1 MRRKSLIKN
10 GFRVLVVDDDEEF
23 VSAVKELLERN
34 NYDVITAFS
43 GREALQKTAEA
54 PDINIALLDLVMPM
68 MDGFT
73 LLEKLKDILPD
84 LTVMIVTGQGTVQT
98 AVDAI
103 KHGASDFITKPF
115 DKDVLLNKLEVIRKS
130 HELESKVGELKQII
144 SQKYGF
150 ENIISSS
157 KIMKS
162 VFEKA
167 SAAAR
172 SNAPVFIVGETGTG
186 KELLSKAIHLAG
198 DRSTKPFIAVNCGA
212 IPKELLESELF
223 GYKKGAFTGAVK
235 DHEGLFIAAN
245 GGTILLDEIGEM
257 PKDLQVRLLRVLE
270 DYKVRPLG
278 HTTEI
283 PLDVRVIAASNH
295 TIDDL
300 KGEYLR
306 EDLFF
311 RLAVIV
317 IELPP
322 LRDRKS
328 DIPLLIDNFINTF
341 NQKYSKNIEA
351 LSEEAFNHLY
361 SYNFPG
367 NIRELENLIE
377 GIIAVSSNQ
386 KKTIT
391 EKDLKGHLV
400 WQHPKTSEHQV
411 LSLDKLEKYAL
422 EEALRESNGNKSR
435 AAEMLGIS
443 RDTLYRKLKLFGMN

>member
-1 MRRKSLIKN
+1 MSKN

-23 VSAVKELLERN
+23 VSAVKELLERS
-34 NYDVITAFS
+34 NYDVVTAFS
-43 GREALQKTAEA
+43 GREALQKAT
-54 PDINIALLDLVMPM
+54 DDSNINIALLDLVMPM

-73 LLEKLKDILPD
+73 LLEKLKDIIPE

-115 DKDVLLNKLEVIRKS
+115 DKDVLLSKLEVIRKS
-130 HELESKVGELKQII
+130 HDLENKVGELKQII

-157 KIMKS
+157 KTMKS

-186 KELLSKAIHLAG
+186 KELLSKGIHLAG
-198 DRSTKPFIAVNCGA
+198 DRSGEAFIAVNCGA

-223 GYKKGAFTGAVK
+223 GYKKGAFTGAVR
-235 DHEGLFIAAN
+235 DHEGLFVAAN
-245 GGTILLDEIGEM
+245 GGTILLDEIAEM

-270 DYKVRPLG
+270 DYKVRPIG
-278 HTTEI
+278 HTKEL

-295 TIDDL
+295 SVEEL
-300 KGEYLR
+300 KNEFLR

-341 NQKYSKNIEA
+341 NQKYSKNIESI
-351 LSEEAFNHLY
+351 SEKAFNHLY
-361 SYNFPG
+361 NYDFPG

-391 EKDLKGHLV
+391 DKDLKEHLV
-400 WQHPKTSEHQV
+400 WQQPKSSEHQV
-411 LSLDKLEKYAL
+411 LALDKLEKFAL
-422 EEALRESNGNKSR
+422 EEALRESEGNKSK

-443 RDTLYRKLKLFGMN
+443 RDTLYRKLKIFNIQ

>member
-1 MRRKSLIKN
+1 MSKN

-23 VSAVKELLERN
+23 VSAVKELLERS
-34 NYDVITAFS
+34 NYDVVTAFS
-43 GREALQKTAEA
+43 GREALQKAT
-54 PDINIALLDLVMPM
+54 DDSNINIALLDLVMPM

-73 LLEKLKDILPD
+73 LLEKLKDIIPE

-115 DKDVLLNKLEVIRKS
+115 DKDVLLSKLEVIRKS
-130 HELESKVGELKQII
+130 HDLENKVGELKQII

-157 KIMKS
+157 KTMKS

-186 KELLSKAIHLAG
+186 KELLSKGIHLAG
-198 DRSTKPFIAVNCGA
+198 DRSGEAFIAVNCGA

-223 GYKKGAFTGAVK
+223 GYKKGAFTGAVR
-235 DHEGLFIAAN
+235 DHEGLFVAAN
-245 GGTILLDEIGEM
+245 GGTILLDEIAEM

-270 DYKVRPLG
+270 DYKVRPIG
-278 HTTEI
+278 HTKEL

-295 TIDDL
+295 SVEEL
-300 KGEYLR
+300 KNEFLR

-341 NQKYSKNIEA
+341 NQKYSKNIESI
-351 LSEEAFNHLY
+351 SEKAFNHLY
-361 SYNFPG
+361 NYDFPG

-386 KKTIT
+386 KKTISD
-391 EKDLKGHLV
+391 KDLKDHLV
-400 WQHPKTSEHQV
+400 WQQPKSSEHQV
-411 LSLDKLEKYAL
+411 LALDKLEKFAL
-422 EEALRESNGNKSR
+422 EEALRESKGNKSK

-443 RDTLYRKLKLFGMN
+443 RDTLYRKLKIFNIQ

>member
-1 MRRKSLIKN
+1 M
-10 GFRVLVVDDDEEF
+10 VVDDDEDF

-34 NYDVITAFS
+34 DYQVVTAYS
-43 GREALQKTAEA
+43 GREALQISAANPT
-54 PDINIALLDLVMPM
+54 INIALLDLVMPM

-73 LLEKLKDILPD
+73 LLGKLKEIQPG
-84 LTVMIVTGQGTVQT
+84 LTVMMITGQGTVQT
-98 AVDAI
+98 AVDSI
-103 KHGASDFITKPF
+103 KHGAFDFITKPF

-130 HELESKVGELKQII
+130 LNLENKLGELKQLI
-144 SQKYGF
+144 SKKYGF

-157 KIMKS
+157 KVMKA
-162 VFEKA
+162 VFEK
-167 SAAAR
+167 SSSAAR
-172 SNAPVFIVGETGTG
+172 SNAPVFIVGDTGTG
-186 KELLSKAIHLAG
+186 KELLSKAIHLAS
-198 DRSTKPFIAVNCGA
+198 DRSSKPFIAVNCGA

-278 HTTEI
+278 HTEEVS
-283 PLDVRVIAASNH
+283 LDVRVIAASNH
-295 TIDDL
+295 SIDNL
-300 KGEYLR
+300 KNKHLR

-328 DIPLLIDNFINTF
+328 DIPLLIDYFINIF
-341 NQKYSKNIEA
+341 NQKYSKNIEGFT
-351 LSEEAFNHLY
+351 EDAFNHLY

-377 GIIAVSSNQ
+377 GIIAVSPQ
-386 KKTIT
+386 EKKTIT
-391 EKDLKGHLV
+391 NKDLNSHLL
-400 WQHPKTSEHQV
+400 WQESKTSEHQIFA
-411 LSLDKLEKYAL
+411 LDKLEKFAL

-435 AAEMLGIS
+435 AAQMLGIS
-443 RDTLYRKLKLFGMN
+443 RDTLYRKLKLFDIR

>member
-1 MRRKSLIKN
+1 M
-10 GFRVLVVDDDEEF
+10 VDDDDDF

-34 NYDVITAFS
+34 NYEVVTSFS
-43 GREALQKTAEA
+43 GREALQKVAEV
-54 PDINIALLDLVMPM
+54 PGIQIALLDLVMPM

-73 LLEKLKDILPD
+73 LLEKLKSMVPE

-103 KHGASDFITKPF
+103 KHGAFDFITKPF

-130 HELESKVGELKQII
+130 YELENKLGELEQLI
-144 SQKYGF
+144 SEKYGF
-150 ENIISSS
+150 EKIISSS
-157 KIMKS
+157 RVMKA

-186 KELLSKAIHLAG
+186 KELLSKAIHLSS
-198 DRSTKPFIAVNCGA
+198 DRSSKPFIAVNCGA

-223 GYKKGAFTGAVK
+223 GYKKGAFTGAFK

-278 HTTEI
+278 HTTEVS
-283 PLDVRVIAASNH
+283 LDVRVIAASNH
-295 TIDDL
+295 CVDEL
-300 KGEYLR
+300 KNNYLR

-341 NQKYSKNIEA
+341 NHKYSKNIEGF
-351 LSEEAFNHLY
+351 SEEAFKHLNN
-361 SYNFPG
+361 YNFPG

-377 GIIAVSSNQ
+377 GITAVSPQ
-386 KKTIT
+386 DKKTIT
-391 EKDLKGHLV
+391 HKDLNAHLL
-400 WQHPKTSEHQV
+400 WQESKTSEHQI
-411 LSLDKLEKYAL
+411 LALDKLEKYAL
-422 EEALRESNGNKSR
+422 EEALRESKGNKSK
-435 AAEMLGIS
+435 AAKMLGIS
-443 RDTLYRKLKLFGMN
+443 RDTLYRKLKLFDIE

>member
-1 MRRKSLIKN
+1 MSKRE
-10 GFRVLVVDDDEEF
+10 FRVLVVDDDEEF

-34 NYDVITAFS
+34 SYEVITAFS
-43 GREALQKTAEA
+43 GREALQKTAE
-54 PDINIALLDLVMPM
+54 DSSINIALLDLVMPM

-73 LLEKLKDILPD
+73 LLEKLKDIIPE
-84 LTVMIVTGQGTVQT
+84 LTVMIITGQGTVQT
-98 AVDAI
+98 AVEAI

-130 HELESKVGELKQII
+130 HELENRLGELKQII

-157 KIMKS
+157 KIMKG

-186 KELLSKAIHLAG
+186 KELLSKAIHLGG
-198 DRSTKPFIAVNCGA
+198 DRSSKPFIAVNCGA

-270 DYKVRPLG
+270 DYKVRPIG
-278 HTTEI
+278 HTTEVS
-283 PLDVRVIAASNH
+283 LDVRVIAASNH
-295 TIDDL
+295 SIDDL
-300 KGEYLR
+300 KNIHLR

-328 DIPLLIDNFINTF
+328 DIPLLIDSFINTF

-361 SYNFPG
+361 SYDFPG

-377 GIIAVSSNQ
+377 GIIAISPHL

-391 EKDLKGHLV
+391 GKDLKSHLV
-400 WQHPKTSEHQV
+400 WQQPKTSEHQV
-411 LSLDKLEKYAL
+411 LALDKLEKFAL
-422 EEALRESNGNKSR
+422 EEALRESKGNKSR

-443 RDTLYRKLKLFGMN
+443 RDTLYRKLKLFNIK

>member
-1 MRRKSLIKN
+1 MSKKE
-10 GFRVLVVDDDEEF
+10 FRVLVVDDDEEF

-34 NYDVITAFS
+34 NYEVITAFS
-43 GREALQKTAEA
+43 GREALQKAAETTS
-54 PDINIALLDLVMPM
+54 IKIALIDLVMPM

-73 LLEKLKDILPD
+73 LLEKLKDIIPE

-115 DKDVLLNKLEVIRKS
+115 DKDVLLKKLEVIKKS
-130 HELESKVGELKQII
+130 YELENKLGELEQII
-144 SQKYGF
+144 SKKYGF

-157 KIMKS
+157 KIMKG

-198 DRSTKPFIAVNCGA
+198 DRASKPFIAVNCGA

-223 GYKKGAFTGAVK
+223 GYKKGAFTGAVR

-270 DYKVRPLG
+270 DYKVRPIG
-278 HTTEI
+278 YTTEV

-295 TIDDL
+295 SIDEL
-300 KGEYLR
+300 KDQYLR

-322 LRDRKS
+322 LRDRRS

-341 NQKYSKNIEA
+341 NQKYSKNIES
-351 LSEEAFNHLY
+351 LSEDAYNHLY
-361 SYNFPG
+361 SHNFPG

-377 GIIAVSSNQ
+377 GIVAVSPGH
-386 KKTIT
+386 KKNIT
-391 EKDLKGHLV
+391 AKDLKEHLV
-400 WQHPKTSEHQV
+400 WQQPKSSEHQI
-411 LSLDKLEKYAL
+411 LALDKLEKYAL
-422 EEALRESNGNKSR
+422 EEALRESKGNKSK

-443 RDTLYRKLKLFGMN
+443 RDTLYRKLKIFDINL

>member
-1 MRRKSLIKN
+1 LSESKFK
-10 GFRVLVVDDDEEF
+10 VLVVDDDEEF

-34 NYDVITAFS
+34 NYEVITAFS
-43 GREALQKTAEA
+43 GREALQKSAEISS
-54 PDINIALLDLVMPM
+54 INIALLDLVMPM

-73 LLEKLKDILPD
+73 LLEKLKDVIPG

-98 AVDAI
+98 AVEAI
-103 KHGASDFITKPF
+103 KHGAFDFIAKPF

-130 HELESKVGELKQII
+130 YELENKLGELKQLI

-150 ENIISSS
+150 ENIISNS
-157 KIMKS
+157 KIMKA
-162 VFEKA
+162 VFEKT

-186 KELLSKAIHLAG
+186 KELLSKAIHLSG
-198 DRSTKPFIAVNCGA
+198 ERSSKPFIAVNCGA

-223 GYKKGAFTGAVK
+223 GYKKGAFTGAVR

-270 DYKVRPLG
+270 DYKVRPIG
-278 HTTEI
+278 HTQEVS
-283 PLDVRVIAASNH
+283 LDVRVIAASNQP
-295 TIDDL
+295 IEDL
-300 KGEYLR
+300 KKKYLR

-328 DIPLLIDNFINTF
+328 DIPLLIENFINTF
-341 NQKYSKNIEA
+341 NKKYSKNIEG
-351 LSEEAFNHLY
+351 LSEGAFNHLY
-361 SYNFPG
+361 SYDFPG

-377 GIIAVSSNQ
+377 GIIAVSSPD
-386 KKTIT
+386 KETIT
-391 EKDLKGHLV
+391 YKDLKAHLL
-400 WQHPKTSEHQV
+400 WQEPKTSEHQV
-411 LSLDKLEKYAL
+411 LALDKLEKFAL
-422 EEALRESNGNKSR
+422 EEALRESKGNKSR
-435 AAEMLGIS
+435 AAELLGIS
-443 RDTLYRKLKLFGMN
+443 RDTLYRKLKLFNIQ

>member
-1 MRRKSLIKN
+1 MNKSQL
-10 GFRVLVVDDDEEF
+10 RVLVVDDDEEF

-34 NYDVITAFS
+34 NYEVVTAFS
-43 GREALQKTAEA
+43 GREALKIAAEV
-54 PDINIALLDLVMPM
+54 PNINIALLDLVMPM

-73 LLEKLKDILPD
+73 LLEKLKDLVFG
-84 LTVMIVTGQGTVQT
+84 LTVIMITGQGTVQT

-115 DKDVLLNKLEVIRKS
+115 DKDVLLNKLEVTRKS
-130 HELESKVGELKQII
+130 YELENKLGELKQII

-157 KIMKS
+157 KIMKA

-186 KELLSKAIHLAG
+186 KELLSKAIHLGG
-198 DRSTKPFIAVNCGA
+198 DRSNKPFIAVNCGA

-278 HTTEI
+278 HTHEI
-283 PLDVRVIAASNH
+283 SLDVRVIAASNH
-295 TIDDL
+295 SIDDL
-300 KGEYLR
+300 KNKYLR

-322 LRDRKS
+322 LRDRAS
-328 DIPLLIDNFINTF
+328 DIPLLIENFIKTF
-341 NQKYSKNIEA
+341 NKKYAKNVEG

-361 SYNFPG
+361 SYDFPG

-377 GIIAVSSNQ
+377 GIIAVSPSN
-386 KKTIT
+386 KATIT
-391 EKDLKGHLV
+391 YKDLKGHML
-400 WQHPKTSEHQV
+400 WQQPKATSEHQI
-411 LSLDKLEKYAL
+411 LALDKLEKFAL
-422 EEALRESNGNKSR
+422 EEALRESKGNKSR

-443 RDTLYRKLKLFGMN
+443 RDTLYRKLKLFDIQ

>member
-1 MRRKSLIKN
+1 MSTNKVK
-10 GFRVLVVDDDEEF
+10 VLVVDDDEDF

-34 NYDVITAFS
+34 SYEVVTAFS
-43 GREALQKTAEA
+43 GREALQKTAE
-54 PDINIALLDLVMPM
+54 ISNIHIALLDLVMPM

-73 LLEKLKDILPD
+73 LLQKLKDLIPE

-98 AVDAI
+98 AVEAI
-103 KHGASDFITKPF
+103 KHGAYDFITKPF

-130 HELESKVGELKQII
+130 FELENKLGELKQLI

-157 KIMKS
+157 KIMKA

-167 SAAAR
+167 SAATR
-172 SNAPVFIVGETGTG
+172 SNAPVFVVGDTGTG
-186 KELLSKAIHLAG
+186 KELLSKAIHLGG
-198 DRSTKPFIAVNCGA
+198 DRSGKPFIAVNCGA

-223 GYKKGAFTGAVK
+223 GYKKGSFTGAVK

-245 GGTILLDEIGEM
+245 RGTILLDEIGEM

-270 DYKVRPLG
+270 EYKVRPIG
-278 HTTEI
+278 HTHEVS
-283 PLDVRVIAASNH
+283 LDVRVIAASNH
-295 TIDDL
+295 SIEDL
-300 KGEYLR
+300 KNKYLR

-341 NQKYSKNIEA
+341 NKKYDKNVEG

-361 SYNFPG
+361 GYDFPG

-377 GIIAVSSNQ
+377 GIIAVCPGN

-391 EKDLKGHLV
+391 YKDLKAHLL
-400 WQHPKTSEHQV
+400 WQESKSSVHQV
-411 LSLDKLEKYAL
+411 LALDKLEKFAL
-422 EEALRESNGNKSR
+422 EEALRESKGNKSK
-435 AAEMLGIS
+435 AAELLGIS
-443 RDTLYRKLKLFGMN
+443 RDTLYRKLKLFDIQ

>member
-1 MRRKSLIKN
+1 MSKN
-10 GFRVLVVDDDEEF
+10 KITVLVVDDDEDF

-34 NYDVITAFS
+34 DYEVVAAFS
-43 GREALQKTAEA
+43 GREALHISAEN
-54 PDINIALLDLVMPM
+54 PNIDIALLDIVMPM

-73 LLEKLKDILPD
+73 LLEKLKEHSPE
-84 LTVMIVTGQGTVQT
+84 LTVMMVTGQGTVQT

-103 KHGASDFITKPF
+103 KHGAFDFITKPF

-130 HELESKVGELKQII
+130 YKLESKVGELKQII
-144 SQKYGF
+144 SHKYGF

-157 KIMKS
+157 KIMKA

-186 KELLSKAIHLAG
+186 KELLSKAIHLTG
-198 DRSTKPFIAVNCGA
+198 DRSNKPFIAVNCGA

-223 GYKKGAFTGAVK
+223 GYKKGAFTGAFK

-278 HTTEI
+278 HTHEI
-283 PLDVRVIAASNH
+283 PLDVRVMAASNH
-295 TIDDL
+295 PIDEL
-300 KGEYLR
+300 KNKYLR

-317 IELPP
+317 VELPP

-341 NQKYSKNIEA
+341 NQKYSKNIESF
-351 LSEEAFNHLY
+351 SEEAFNHLY
-361 SYNFPG
+361 KYDFPG

-377 GIIAVSSNQ
+377 GIIAVSTQ
-386 KKTIT
+386 DKKMIT
-391 EKDLKGHLV
+391 NKDLKAHLL
-400 WQHPKTSEHQV
+400 WQESKTSEHKV
-411 LSLDKLEKYAL
+411 LAFDKLEKFAL
-422 EEALRESNGNKSR
+422 EEALRESKGNKSR
-435 AAEMLGIS
+435 AAQMLGIS
-443 RDTLYRKLKLFGMN
+443 RDTLYRKLKLFDIQ

>member
-1 MRRKSLIKN
+1 LSQSKVRI
-10 GFRVLVVDDDEEF
+10 LVVDDDDDF

-34 NYDVITAFS
+34 NYEVVTSFS
-43 GREALQKTAEA
+43 GREALQKVAEV
-54 PDINIALLDLVMPM
+54 PGIQIALLDLVMPM

-73 LLEKLKDILPD
+73 LLEKLKSMVPE

-103 KHGASDFITKPF
+103 KHGAFDFITKPF

-130 HELESKVGELKQII
+130 YELENKLGELEQLI
-144 SQKYGF
+144 SEKYGF
-150 ENIISSS
+150 EKIISSS
-157 KIMKS
+157 RVMKA

-186 KELLSKAIHLAG
+186 KELLSKAIHLSS
-198 DRSTKPFIAVNCGA
+198 DRSSKPFIAVNCGA

-223 GYKKGAFTGAVK
+223 GYKKGAFTGAFK

-278 HTTEI
+278 HTTEVS
-283 PLDVRVIAASNH
+283 LDVRVIAASNH
-295 TIDDL
+295 CVDEL
-300 KGEYLR
+300 KNNYLR

-341 NQKYSKNIEA
+341 NHKYSKNIEGF
-351 LSEEAFNHLY
+351 SEEAFKHLNN
-361 SYNFPG
+361 YNFPG

-377 GIIAVSSNQ
+377 GITAVSAQ
-386 KKTIT
+386 DKKTIT
-391 EKDLKGHLV
+391 YKDLNAHLL
-400 WQHPKTSEHQV
+400 WQESKTGEHQI
-411 LSLDKLEKYAL
+411 LALDKLEKYAL
-422 EEALRESNGNKSR
+422 EEALRESKGNKSK
-435 AAEMLGIS
+435 AAKMLGIS
-443 RDTLYRKLKLFGMN
+443 RDTLYRKLKLFDIE